1 MRTANPTNLNDFI
14 SLWEQLPEKA
24 KGLNEEQIME
34 LAEQERQKKEARKQM
49 MEEAKRMIVTTGD
62 LKRDYA

>member
-1 MRTANPTNLNDFI
+1 
-14 SLWEQLPEKA
+14 
-24 KGLNEEQIME
+24 ME